1 MAGPNYQNAFAE
13 LVKGINLDDVKRV
26 LGNEAKDLFE
36 KIADEFAKNVEG
48 AYANDDVKL
57 RTYRIAFEREI
68 GMRKDFVKKSNELFE
83 ADLKLQKTKFKA
95 GKGRV
100 PYYRPG
106 HISSADDLIAR
117 TKRAEAWLAD
127 KRRSKFAREGAQRAA
142 RDRRLQELSPD
153 DSAAIH
159 RYKEQY
165 GAGWR
170 DVALKEYRDLMM
182 SIRSP
187 EQYSRLQAIR
197 QWGTDFPVL
206 EAQDIEYNRRLKAT
220 TAHTSAEKRDVRID
234 AYASSMGRK
243 NAEKLVDAEDDERRR
258 ASRAERRKEQLSGYF
273 AYKRDMFMS
282 GLDEREQFAYAHAK
296 QYGGGAKGRD
306 RARDV
311 WNRQFLTEFKW
322 LKPLAKNSTFINKHL
337 PSIAKGLGVAG
348 KLPFGIGRLATNPY
362 ALVSAAAMGFFKANA
377 ASISQQRNIQPL
389 LANTAVAGKAP
400 LDFVEAGTKRGLTQ
414 EQIQQEYA
422 NIIGTFGSIEAVRQF
437 AGVSPGIAK
446 MAMAKSLGLSHSAF
460 AIIDEMRGISTKF
473 SGGASTD
480 SLISDLNK
488 YGMLPGTSISTKILS
503 MLPEFM
509 QKGIF
514 AGYAATAGSEA
525 RAIGLGDPALRL
537 AGLSDEEIIRRYG
550 PEVSGL
556 GFWHGTEVGIAGVPF
571 AGEFARGFED
581 LTDSVLDFF
590 GADATKET
598 KAHRRRLANKIRK
611 LWIEQHGNNH
621 SSMLRGKTNLSD
633 VYREATGAAESA
645 DSFEASLRESG
656 TTVASI
662 TKGGDTISIDTV
674 VLRDVRNLDDFMDE
688 VKRVAGGES
697 IVASSDTLRMIDPGM
712 I

>member
-68 GMRKDFVKKSNELFE
+68 GMRKDFIKKSNELFE
-83 ADLKLQKTKFKA
+83 ADIKLQKTKFKA

-153 DSAAIH
+153 DSATIQS
-159 RYKEQY
+159 YKKKY

-234 AYASSMGRK
+234 AYASSMGRR
-243 NAEKLVDAEDDERRR
+243 NAEKLVDAEDSERRR

-306 RARDV
+306 RAREV
-311 WNRQFLTEFKW
+311 WEKNLLDEFKW
-322 LKPLAKNSTFINKHL
+322 LKPLSKNSKLINKNLPFIAKNMKVL
-337 PSIAKGLGVAG
+337 AKIPIVGQFVKNPATAAAAAG
-348 KLPFGIGRLATNPY
+348 IYTVQSAISGIQSNAKTAFGIERSGVDAATG
-362 ALVSAAAMGFFKANA
+362 M
-377 ASISQQRNIQPL
+377 SINYVLSRFGERGGGD
-389 LANTAVAGKAP
+389 V
-400 LDFVEAGTKRGLTQ
+400 LDFVRNFKSKMGAMRHGGGTEFLGDLARYGIDPRGKTAFQVLADVTQRIHDFESQGRSDEAIALADQFNIGQEVFAAIHSGHYGKNFLKFINSETGYYKPKANSSTKSMGSWIERTKLYWGRAFDQFGPDAVELFESIFTLGGLLGSNT
-414 EQIQQEYA
+414 
-422 NIIGTFGSIEAVRQF
+422 GSIGVDKLGEAARS
-437 AGVSPGIAK
+437 ASSLSEAEMAAIDSGSMIASLTGDTFHIENVNVNNPK
-446 MAMAKSLGLSHSAF
+446 DAMEIVNQLKSLGSGRTLTASLETLASMDT
-460 AIIDEMRGISTKF
+460 AII
-473 SGGASTD
+473 
-480 SLISDLNK
+480 
-488 YGMLPGTSISTKILS
+488 
-503 MLPEFM
+503 
-509 QKGIF
+509 
-514 AGYAATAGSEA
+514 
-525 RAIGLGDPALRL
+525 
-537 AGLSDEEIIRRYG
+537 
-550 PEVSGL
+550 
-556 GFWHGTEVGIAGVPF
+556 
-571 AGEFARGFED
+571 
-581 LTDSVLDFF
+581 
-590 GADATKET
+590 
-598 KAHRRRLANKIRK
+598 
-611 LWIEQHGNNH
+611 
-621 SSMLRGKTNLSD
+621 
-633 VYREATGAAESA
+633 
-645 DSFEASLRESG
+645 
-656 TTVASI
+656 
-662 TKGGDTISIDTV
+662 
-674 VLRDVRNLDDFMDE
+674 
-688 VKRVAGGES
+688 
-697 IVASSDTLRMIDPGM
+697 
-712 I
+712 

>member
-1 MAGPNYQNAFAE
+1 MTGPNYQNAYAE
-13 LVKGINLDDVKRV
+13 LIKGINLDAVKKG
-26 LGNEAKDLFE
+26 LGDEAKNLFE
-36 KIADEFAKNVEG
+36 KIAAEFSL
-48 AYANDDVKL
+48 NDDAKL
-57 RTYRIAFEREI
+57 RLYRITFEREI
-68 GMRKDFVKKSNELFE
+68 GMRNDFVKKSNELFE
-83 ADLKLQKTKFKA
+83 ADIKLQKTKFKA

-106 HISSADDLIAR
+106 HISSASDLIER

-127 KRRSKFAREGAQRAA
+127 KRRSKFAKEGAQRAA
-142 RDRRLQELSPD
+142 RDRRLLELSPD
-153 DSAAIH
+153 DSAAIQS
-159 RYKEQY
+159 YKNKY

-170 DVALKEYRDLMM
+170 NIALKEYRDLMM

-187 EQYSRLQAIR
+187 EQYERLQAIR
-197 QWGTDFPVL
+197 QWGTDFPVR
-206 EAQDIEYNRRLKAT
+206 EAQDIEYGRRLKAA
-220 TAHTSAEKRDVRID
+220 TAHTAAEKRDVRID
-234 AYASSMGRK
+234 AYASSMGRR
-243 NAEKLVDAEDDERRR
+243 NAEKLVDAEDSERRR

-282 GLDEREQFAYAHAK
+282 GLDDREQFAYEHAK
-296 QYGGGAKGRD
+296 KYGGGAKGRE

-311 WNRQFLTEFKW
+311 WNRQFLAEFKW

-337 PSIAKGLGVAG
+337 PTIAKGIGVAG

-362 ALVSAAAMGFFKANA
+362 ALIAAAATGIIKANA
-377 ASISQQRNIQPL
+377 VSIGQQRNIQPL

-400 LDFVEAGTKRGLTQ
+400 LDFVAAGTRRGLTQ

-422 NIIGTFGSIEAVRQF
+422 NIIGTFGSVEAVRQF
-437 AGVSPGIAK
+437 AGISPGISK
-446 MAMAKSLGLSHSAF
+446 MAIAKSLGLSNSAF

-480 SLISDLNK
+480 SLVSDLNK

-503 MLPEFM
+503 MLPGFM

-514 AGYAATAGSEA
+514 AGYAASAGAEA

-550 PEVSGL
+550 PKVSGL
-556 GFWHGTEVGIAGVPF
+556 GFWHGTEVGIAGVPL

-598 KAHRRRLANKIRK
+598 KAHRRRLANKIKK
-611 LWIEQHGNNH
+611 LWIEQHSNNH

-674 VLRDVRNLDDFMDE
+674 VLRDVRNLDDFMNE

-697 IVASSDTLRMIDPGM
+697 IVASSDTLRMMDPGM